1 MYVTGSPLTP
11 QFFAGKLQRTGS
23 RSLVAVVGID
33 MDQAVFERIA
43 KDAADAGAERAFAA
57 AEAALVNE
65 KEFHRLFD
73 LLLLKARYELG
84 LPLFL
89 QAPASSLP
97 KDVQEAYEP
106 KVVDA
111 ARRVGKEFLKTNDLT
126 AAFPYFNM
134 ISELEPMRQAL
145 EEYRPGDDEDDLDP
159 IVDLAI
165 AHNVH
170 PKRGLEL
177 VVQRFGICQAITTCE
192 QLLAQGIRSPE
203 RDECI
208 KILVGS
214 LHAELTERL
223 RDDVTSKEG
232 SAPAGI
238 MAMLKDR
245 DWLFADDAY
254 HVDTSHL
261 NAVVRMA
268 RMLPK
273 CDEVFQAIQLCE
285 YGRRL
290 SPRYRYAEPAPFED
304 VFESSARYLK
314 VIAGVETP
322 KGLDYFRS
330 RADAAAANDVENHSP
345 DVYVHLLT
353 IVGRRDEAVAYA
365 GKKLNAAERRP
376 AFGLGVNDLC
386 QQAGDFDA
394 MARYAR
400 ARGDL
405 LGFVAG
411 VVQGNPKANADAAR
425 LSPETKEPV

>member
-1 MYVTGSPLTP
+1 
-11 QFFAGKLQRTGS
+11 LQRAGS
-23 RSLVAVVGID
+23 RSLVGVAGID

-73 LLLLKARYELG
+73 LLLMKARHELG

-111 ARRVGKEFLKTNDLT
+111 ARRVGKEFLKANDLSS
-126 AAFPYFNM
+126 AFPYFNM
-134 ISELEPMRQAL
+134 ISELEPLRQAL
-145 EEYRPGDDEDDLDP
+145 EEYKPGDDEDDLDP

-203 RDECI
+203 RDECV
-208 KILVGS
+208 KILVRS

-223 RDDVTSKEG
+223 RADVTSKEG

-314 VIAGVETP
+314 VIAGVETS

-330 RADAAAANDVENHSP
+330 RADAAAANDIENHAP

-353 IVGRRDEAVAYA
+353 IVGRREEAVAYA

-376 AFGLGVNDLC
+376 AFGPGVNDLC

-411 VVQGNPKANADAAR
+411 VVQGKPKANANAAR
-425 LSPETKEPV
+425 LTPEPKESV